1 MGPGVGPMVSRTHT
15 LAPML
20 SVPTLRRWIL
30 AVLLAAAA
38 AGCGISLPDS
48 DRSDPTARLDQI
60 ELPNGF
66 QIEIYSTALPEAR
79 SMAFVPGPDAGG
91 TLFVGTRSGDEV
103 YALRDEDGDAR
114 PDSTYVIAD
123 GLDTPNG
130 VTVYGTDLYVAE
142 ISRILRYD
150 GVAAPDGRRLQNPPE
165 PVVVTDDLP
174 TEEHHGW
181 KFIDFG
187 PDGKLY
193 VPVGA
198 PCNICNRE
206 EPFATI
212 LRMDRDGNNREIV
225 ARGVRNTVGFD
236 WHPRTG
242 ELWFTDNGRDWM
254 GDDRPPCELNRV
266 TEAGQHFGYPFVHG
280 DDLLDPEFGSGTDP
294 SDYRAPAREL
304 GPHVAPLGME
314 FYTGSMFP
322 EEYRGDVLIAEH
334 GSWNRSDKIG
344 YRVTRVRLNEAGEAV
359 EYRPFA
365 AGWLQGEANWGRPVD
380 LEVLP
385 DGSLLV
391 SDDQT
396 GAIYRITYAPDVNE

>member
-1 MGPGVGPMVSRTHT
+1 
-15 LAPML
+15 
-20 SVPTLRRWIL
+20 
-30 AVLLAAAA
+30 
-38 AGCGISLPDS
+38 
-48 DRSDPTARLDQI
+48 
-60 ELPNGF
+60 
-66 QIEIYSTALPEAR
+66 
-79 SMAFVPGPDAGG
+79 
-91 TLFVGTRSGDEV
+91 
-103 YALRDEDGDAR
+103 
-114 PDSTYVIAD
+114 VIDD
-123 GLDTPNG
+123 GLNTPNG
-130 VTVYGTDLYVAE
+130 VAVSGTDLYVAE

-150 GVAAPDGRRLQNPPE
+150 GVAAPDGRRLENPPE

-212 LRMDRDGNNREIV
+212 LRMNRDGSNREIV

-236 WHPRTG
+236 WHPDTG

-266 TEAGQHFGYPFVHG
+266 TDAGQHFGYPFVHG
-280 DDLLDPEFGSGTDP
+280 DDLLDPEFGSGKDP
-294 SDYRAPAREL
+294 SDYRAPAQEL

-314 FYTGSMFP
+314 FYTGTMFP

-344 YRVTRVRLNEAGEAV
+344 YRVTRVRLNDAGEATD
-359 EYRPFA
+359 YRPFA
-365 AGWLQGEANWGRPVD
+365 SGWLQGEENWGRPVD
-380 LEVLP
+380 LEILP

-396 GAIYRITYAPDVNE
+396 GAIYRITYASDGVADAGR

>member
-1 MGPGVGPMVSRTHT
+1 MIS
-15 LAPML
+15 AP
-20 SVPTLRRWIL
+20 TIRRWACAFL
-30 AVLLAAAA
+30 VAAVASA
-38 AGCGISLPDS
+38 CGISLPDS
-48 DRSDPTARLDQI
+48 GRSDPADRLDQI
-60 ELPNGF
+60 NLPEGF
-66 QIEIYSTALPEAR
+66 QVEVYSAALPEAR
-79 SMAFVPGPDAGG
+79 SMRFVPGPDERGG
-91 TLFVGTRSGDEV
+91 TLFVGTRSGDAV
-103 YALRDEDGDAR
+103 YALHDADGDHR
-114 PDSTYVIAD
+114 PDSTYVIDD

-130 VTVYGTDLYVAE
+130 VAVSGTDLYVAE

-165 PVVVTDDLP
+165 PVVVTDNLP

-212 LRMDRDGNNREIV
+212 LRMNRDGSNREIV

-236 WHPRTG
+236 WHPDTG

-266 TEAGQHFGYPFVHG
+266 TDAGQHFGYPFVHG

-294 SDYRAPAREL
+294 SDYRAPAQEL

-314 FYTGSMFP
+314 FYTGTMFP

-344 YRVTRVRLNEAGEAV
+344 YRVTRVRLNDAGEATG
-359 EYRPFA
+359 YRPFA
-365 AGWLQGEANWGRPVD
+365 SGWLQGEENWGRPVD
-380 LEVLP
+380 LEILP

-391 SDDQT
+391 SDDQA
-396 GAIYRITYAPDVNE
+396 GAIYRITHAPDGATDTGR